1 MQRHGKTR
9 RHIERPPGVEIKVRR
24 TSASLLNPEHA
35 LSSHSG
41 SARLLEGKGDAA
53 GHWPVRNDDVRCSRV
68 KARLCRTTTA
78 VANSRAAGSHRS
90 TSARGQRRPAVA
102 RTTTPRTRRTIRS
115 RSAPATRQGTPSPRR
130 PERPGRPLSRS
141 TVSRAT
147 ASPGTASPGTA
158 SQDTVSPATASQA
171 TVRLPTGSQD
181 TAGLATR
188 PTASPGTASRVMASP
203 AGRLRRLGRRSRV
216 GRLQQPATPASRV
229 AVRPCPRLRGR
240 RGARGRRG
248 RRRRDRAEPH
258 V

>member
-1 MQRHGKTR
+1 M
-9 RHIERPPGVEIKVRR
+9 RR
-24 TSASLLNPEHA
+24 TSAFLLNPEHA

-53 GHWPVRNDDVRCSRV
+53 GHWPARNDDVRCSRV

-90 TSARGQRRPAVA
+90 TSAPGQRRPAVA

-147 ASPGTASPGTA
+147 ASPGTASQDTA
-158 SQDTVSPATASQA
+158 SPAMASQA

-181 TAGLATR
+181 TAGPATR
-188 PTASPGTASRVMASP
+188 PTASPGTASRVMASRRRAVTAP
-203 AGRLRRLGRRSRV
+203 GAAVPGGAGTTPRHPRLPGRGSAVSSPTWPSRRSR
-216 GRLQQPATPASRV
+216 PAWAPAPRSR
-229 AVRPCPRLRGR
+229 
-240 RGARGRRG
+240 
-248 RRRRDRAEPH
+248 
-258 V
+258 